1 MAALT
6 ADAKTEMTR
15 ASIELEDR
23 LIVALDVPTVEN
35 AKRLIEILGGAV
47 NFYKIGLQLHF
58 AGGLDLAKELVQ
70 QGKKVFLDAK
80 LLDIDQTV
88 TGAVQNVV
96 KMGVTFLTVHG
107 NGPTIRA
114 AIEGRGKSSALK
126 ILAVTALTSLN
137 ADDLA
142 ELGVSMSVE
151 QYVMMRVEKALQAG
165 ADGVIASGQEA
176 RKVRERA
183 GNQLLIVTP
192 GIRSEG
198 VPVDDQKRVA
208 TPLQAIGA
216 GADYLVMG
224 REILRAPNPGKK
236 AEEILRQ
243 IELGLKA

>member
-176 RKVRERA
+176 RKIRERA